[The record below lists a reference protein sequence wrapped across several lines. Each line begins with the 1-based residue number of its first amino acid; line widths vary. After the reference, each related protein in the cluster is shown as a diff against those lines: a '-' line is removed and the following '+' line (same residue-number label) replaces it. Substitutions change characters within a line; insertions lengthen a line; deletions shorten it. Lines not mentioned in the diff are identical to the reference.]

1 MKTFSS
7 LKRTVTNFRL
17 PYLVKSDMWLGVRN
31 QDYKR
36 TLDNDPNLPHP
47 LLEEMS
53 PDKMYSDG

>member
-1 MKTFSS
+1 
-7 LKRTVTNFRL
+7 
-17 PYLVKSDMWLGVRN
+17 MWLGVRN

-53 PDKMYSDG
+53 PYKMYADG